1 MGGVKPNLTRAG
13 DHRAMSIASISG
25 TMATAVAGLSKGT
38 ERAHK
43 AAVEIASGN
52 IDAEPVVDL
61 IIAEHEV
68 KANAEV
74 VRTADEMSRTLL
86 DILA

>member
-1 MGGVKPNLTRAG
+1 
-13 DHRAMSIASISG
+13 MSIASVAG
-25 TMATAVAGLSKGT
+25 TMATAVAGLSRGT
-38 ERAHK
+38 ERAYK

-52 IDAEPVVDL
+52 IDADPMIDL
-61 IIAEHEV
+61 MIAEHEV

-74 VRTADEMSRTLL
+74 VRTADEMSGTLL